1 MPIPDENTHD
11 PLRPASTVPPVTP
24 TYGSP
29 EADVESSKSHLKQA
43 TDDLRSAA
51 ETKARELRAA
61 AEAKATELRG
71 KAEAKASEFRGKAE
85 VKATELRGKAEEAY
99 GDARAKVQH
108 LRQDG
113 EHYVRQNPSQAVL
126 AALGIGFVLGLIFRR

>member
-1 MPIPDENTHD
+1 MPIPDENIHD
-11 PLRPASTVPPVTP
+11 PLRPASTVPPVNPTTP
-24 TYGSP
+24 AYGSP
-29 EADVESSKSHLKQA
+29 EADVESSKSHVRHA
-43 TDDLRSAA
+43 ADDLRSAA

-61 AEAKATELRG
+61 AEAKAAELRG
-71 KAEAKASEFRGKAE
+71 RAE

-108 LRQDG
+108 LREDG

-126 AALGIGFVLGLIFRR
+126 AALGIGFVLGLVFRR